1 MAALF
6 ACRYANSLATCLV
19 PFCCCVLLVPSAEF
33 LCLLPTVT
41 RCALHP
47 SALASYCCCSCV
59 HQHRPSIPFG
69 NTSLSRALPPDAF
82 RAQQSARTM
91 PAGLPAGS
99 PLSIHCLRLV
109 QALWGCFH
117 CVLLP
122 FCFHTRPYKAWYCT
136 VVLIAEE
143 GEVCPWLVH
152 QQYHKLLHTLNKLW
166 KIQHEQSTQHQDHFS
181 VQFVLALRY
190 VSCFPF

>member
-59 HQHRPSIPFG
+59 HQHRPGIPFG

-82 RAQQSARTM
+82 RVRGQCRLRACPLALHSPPAR
-91 PAGLPAGS
+91 
-99 PLSIHCLRLV
+99 CRLRLV
-109 QALWGCFH
+109 QALGGCFH

-143 GEVCPWLVH
+143 WEVCPWLVH
-152 QQYHKLLHTLNKLW
+152 QQYHKLLHTLNKL
-166 KIQHEQSTQHQDHFS
+166 
-181 VQFVLALRY
+181 
-190 VSCFPF
+190 